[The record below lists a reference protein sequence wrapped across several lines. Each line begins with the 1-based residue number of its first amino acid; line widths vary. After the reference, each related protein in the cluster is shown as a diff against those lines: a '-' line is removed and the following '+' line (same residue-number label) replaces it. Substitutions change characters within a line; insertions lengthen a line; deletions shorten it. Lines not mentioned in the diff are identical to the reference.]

1 MEIMEMIRKVID
13 EMAAEG
19 ILGAQ
24 PDEQYKAKP

>member
-24 PDEQYKAKP
+24 PDE